1 MGFSDEQLQGY
12 GTNDRLAV
20 EVAANR
26 AARKKEVDIRL
37 PSVVRQEWARLGGS
51 ALAPGVDPVT
61 DPSAAADA
69 LERPP
74 TDNVVDGGYGKY
86 SDQPGWMNAD
96 QWAQAGIEYAR
107 APGGI
112 SEDRYRRSQFL
123 QTPQRY
129 QYMQEGPGRLLAAL
143 REKNPDRALYFFDKS
158 NNARTTRDDYNDAN
172 YGQFGGFAPGAS
184 ALITGVS
191 PLAAHLRNQAVIP
204 NAILNAPETGLLKGL
219 ERAHANYNLAS
230 RVMLSPNSEQEV
242 LDLPSDATPEAAS
255 QRRKFLSEMAD
266 LLAPQSGKRIASSVW
281 NASSALGDTVGT
293 ALYADGKAPII
304 RGRREAAG
312 APAAYTDAVETMAS
326 MADATLVPDLAVHGP
341 IKGLITEAVG
351 DSPFEIAQR
360 HIFSTDPNRTYA
372 GYLSDPT
379 APYVQDKERLRRAEQ
394 AAAAVQGMTAD
405 SGGLLGALTT
415 EPEAWGM
422 GGMPPAASNPAPA
435 VARPQSL
442 WRSRQDALKEAVS
455 PSR

>member
-1 MGFSDEQLQGY
+1 MGFLDEQLQGY
-12 GTNDRLAV
+12 GTNERLAQ
-20 EVAANR
+20 ETAANR

-37 PSVVRQEWARLGGS
+37 PSVIRQEWARLGGS
-51 ALAPGVDPVT
+51 ALAPKVDPVT
-61 DPSAAADA
+61 QPSAAADA

-74 TDNVVDGGYGKY
+74 TDNVIDGGYGKY

-96 QWAQAGIEYAR
+96 QWAQAGIDYAR
-107 APGGI
+107 APGGV

-143 REKNPDRALYFFDKS
+143 REPDPDRALYFFDKS

-172 YGQFGGFAPGAS
+172 YGQFGGFAAGAS
-184 ALITGVS
+184 ALMTGVS
-191 PLAAHLRNQAVIP
+191 PIAAHLRNQAVIP

-219 ERAHANYNLAS
+219 ERAHANYNLSS

-242 LDLPSDATPEAAS
+242 LDLPSDATPEAVA

-266 LLAPQSGKRIASSVW
+266 LLAPQSGKKIASSIW
-281 NASSALGDTVGT
+281 NASSGLGDVVGT
-293 ALYADGKAPII
+293 ALYRDGKAPVI
-304 RGRREAAG
+304 RGLQPAG
-312 APAAYTDAVETMAS
+312 APAAYTDAVETLAS

-341 IKGLITEAVG
+341 IKGLVTEAVS
-351 DSPFEIAQR
+351 DSPFEIAQK
-360 HIFSTDPNRTYA
+360 HIFSTYPNRTYGDYFSA
-372 GYLSDPT
+372 PT
-379 APYVQDKERLRRAEQ
+379 NPYVQDKERLRRAEA

-442 WRSRQDALKEAVS
+442 WRSRQDALKKAVS